1 MRLFTPART
10 LLDAKAATGSGT
22 SLNVSDYDHIVIQVS
37 TASSANLTMK
47 VQGSIADTEPT
58 WGSAQSVA
66 NPWDYIQIKDLE
78 DGSAVDGDTGF
89 APAGTDDFRIFEVN
103 VNALKWLNLI
113 VTARSAGS
121 ITVIARGFSAGGQ

>member
-1 MRLFTPART
+1 MRIFTPART
-10 LLDAKAATGSGT
+10 LLDAKAATGSGV
-22 SLNVSDYDHIVIQVS
+22 SLDVSDYDHVIIQVS

-47 VQGSIADTEPT
+47 VQGSIAEVEPA

-78 DGSAVDGDTGF
+78 DGSSIDGDVGF

-121 ITVIARGFSAGGQ
+121 VTAIARGFSSGGH